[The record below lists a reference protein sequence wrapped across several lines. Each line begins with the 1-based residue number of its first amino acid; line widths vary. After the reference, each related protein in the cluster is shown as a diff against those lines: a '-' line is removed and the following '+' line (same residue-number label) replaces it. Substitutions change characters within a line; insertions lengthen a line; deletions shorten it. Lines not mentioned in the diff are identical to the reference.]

1 MGIEIERRF
10 LVENND
16 WKNQVI
22 LSESFSQAYLNSS
35 IDEWATRVRIIDN
48 NKGYITLK
56 SSLNGLIT
64 VSYTHLTLPTILL
77 V

>member
-22 LSESFSQAYLNSS
+22 LSESFSQIKEVKGLCRNGRSS
-35 IDEWATRVRIIDN
+35 
-48 NKGYITLK
+48 KG
-56 SSLNGLIT
+56 
-64 VSYTHLTLPTILL
+64 
-77 V
+77 

>member
-22 LSESFSQAYLNSS
+22 LSQSFRQAYFNSTG
-35 IDEWATRVRIIDN
+35 DEWTTRVRIIDN
-48 NKGYITLK
+48 KKAYVTLK
-56 SSLNGLIT
+56 SLSLI
-64 VSYTHLTLPTILL
+64 HI
-77 V
+77 